1 MSHPEINT
9 EKSAAQ
15 PPQDLLH
22 LNRLHRGSLGA
33 YSIARLLRES
43 HGVLEQPL
51 ECHEQYGLLL
61 ALEFICY
68 DLYAHHEKEIDR
80 AEGGGNE

>member
-9 EKSAAQ
+9 EH
-15 PPQDLLH
+15 PDPQARLDIFN

-33 YSIARLLRES
+33 YSIARVLREN
-43 HGVLEQPL
+43 HGLDDQPL
-51 ECHEQYGLLL
+51 EARDQYGLLL

-68 DLYAHHEKEIDR
+68 DLYAHHE
-80 AEGGGNE
+80 AELELGEGSAQ